1 MIHFYKRCVSILTVT
16 TVALWRAEES
26 LLISRLKVNQKDEW
40 SGQDSKFRLKVK
52 LGIVG
57 SSQKIYII
65 HKLLSFDS

>member
-1 MIHFYKRCVSILTVT
+1 MYQLLTVT
-16 TVALWRAEES
+16 NVALWRAKES
-26 LLISRLKVNQKDEW
+26 LLILRLKVNHKDEW
-40 SGQDSKFRLKVK
+40 WGQDSKFRLKVK